1 MGRYLGVG
9 SNSLNEAFWRHNLQK
24 IEFGKLPPD
33 TNISAPEIRSR
44 VDKWKKYRRFTEQGG
59 CREPFDPEALAAVL
73 FPEKKMEARI
83 VKESLKGGPLP
94 EWSGNWR
101 QGGPATLAAQVSRIV
116 PSRGQGDRPF
126 PAPSPAEPPPSRG
139 TAAAGVQGAAEG
151 SMPAG
156 GTSDAALAEEGEC
169 AVPTAEDAAPAAGE
183 GALSPRARAA
193 AGAPLRSQERS
204 WRAGLNSRRSPTHP
218 RHCRRNGR
226 THSDPPPCSLAEGQ
240 LHAVHGLPTPRL
252 SLQARTGPTH
262 LYPSSSHYTG
272 IPVQQRDPGA
282 RGFQGF
288 LPHFSLTSTVG
299 GR

>member
-1 MGRYLGVG
+1 MDLLHLQLKSAG
-9 SNSLNEAFWRHNLQK
+9 SCQAEDKVIGHF
-24 IEFGKLPPD
+24 LPP
-33 TNISAPEIRSR
+33 APLSPPPHAAL
-44 VDKWKKYRRFTEQGG
+44 RR
-59 CREPFDPEALAAVL
+59 
-73 FPEKKMEARI
+73 
-83 VKESLKGGPLP
+83 
-94 EWSGNWR
+94 
-101 QGGPATLAAQVSRIV
+101 QVSK
-116 PSRGQGDRPF
+116 
-126 PAPSPAEPPPSRG
+126 APLK
-139 TAAAGVQGAAEG
+139 AAC
-151 SMPAG
+151 PAG
-156 GTSDAALAEEGEC
+156 GTSDAALAEEGVC

-218 RHCRRNGR
+218 RHCRSNGR
-226 THSDPPPCSLAEGQ
+226 THSDPPPCSPAEGQ

-252 SLQARTGPTH
+252 SLQAHGPTH

-288 LPHFSLTSTVG
+288 LPHLSLTSTVG